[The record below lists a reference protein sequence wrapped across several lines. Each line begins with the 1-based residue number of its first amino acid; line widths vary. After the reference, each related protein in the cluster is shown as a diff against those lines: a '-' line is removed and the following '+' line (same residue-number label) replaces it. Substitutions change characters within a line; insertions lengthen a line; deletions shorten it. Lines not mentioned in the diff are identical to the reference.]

1 MKKVILLLSIALTSF
16 ASFGQIKGKV
26 IDAETKEVLVGAT
39 ISNGKTGVTSG
50 LDGTFDF
57 KTAKT
62 GEKFKTSFVG
72 YAQNEVVAKDGITIE
87 LKSTSIGLKEVAVIA
102 SYGIDRKTPAA
113 ISSIG
118 TKFAVENFHGK
129 NPYPTRLL
137 FVDESLYKWKFLE
150 SHAAA
155 CFYTGKNSES
165 KETYNKILQAV
176 KDHPQSFS
184 PEDLKKIE
192 MNGQFF
198 K

>member
-1 MKKVILLLSIALTSF
+1 MKVIEEPWNLTHQELLKAYSMDPLRGESIKT
-16 ASFGQIKGKV
+16 I
-26 IDAETKEVLVGAT
+26 IDYYLQVGEWSLAY
-39 ISNGKTGVTSG
+39 
-50 LDGTFDF
+50 L
-57 KTAKT
+57 
-62 GEKFKTSFVG
+62 
-72 YAQNEVVAKDGITIE
+72 Y
-87 LKSTSIGLKEVAVIA
+87 
-102 SYGIDRKTPAA
+102 
-113 ISSIG
+113 

-137 FVDESLYKWKFLE
+137 FVDESLYNWKFLE

-155 CFYTGKNSES
+155 CFYCGKNTES

-192 MNGQFF
+192 INGQFF